1 MVANAL
7 KSLFLQSLILKAA
20 LSLTQMWPFPLK
32 NGGKKES

>member
-32 NGGKKES
+32 KWWKKES